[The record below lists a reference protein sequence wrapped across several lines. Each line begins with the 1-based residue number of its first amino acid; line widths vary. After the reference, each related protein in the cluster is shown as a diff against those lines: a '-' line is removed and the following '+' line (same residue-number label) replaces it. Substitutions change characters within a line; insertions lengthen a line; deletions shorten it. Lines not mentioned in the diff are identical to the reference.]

1 MIFIKNNTI
10 LSKIRNKL
18 SYFSS
23 QQKTTFSKPG
33 MQKAGLDFTSGKVSR
48 SNEELAIWSELIAES
63 TSQMTYRFDVLQNQM
78 IWFGETNFFTF
89 LNAKI
94 TKPSIYEEFVRFI
107 HEEDKAK
114 VVGEHQKAI
123 SSQKGYSLDYRICVG
138 FDDCIIV
145 KESVKCLKND
155 SGVFLFGIIT
165 DISAESKAKQIL
177 QVKER
182 TGALIG
188 EMFKMTG
195 NVKGVEELI
204 YNVMKLISVQLH
216 WNFAHAVML
225 YNVKFNFSNSHN
237 LYYTKDPLKYDR
249 LVSAMKSQS
258 TIQFSQAQLSVIMNK
273 KSLWLKDIDK
283 NKQHNLNELA
293 IESGLQHIVIFP
305 LLIRGQVIGLLEFF
319 TSYNDIATELMPE
332 LLDQIG
338 MLLGSVV
345 EQKANEVELNKFSLA
360 IEQNF
365 ATVVMTTG
373 EGFIEYVNPMFTRV
387 TGYLPEEVLGKK
399 MSVLKSG
406 VHDEAF
412 YEALWEMIK
421 KGETW
426 FGEICNKKKSGELFW
441 EQVNISPI
449 KDENN
454 DISHYVA
461 VKIDITEKR
470 KAEEEL
476 LRAKEAAESANKAK
490 SEFLANMSHEIRTP
504 MNAILGFAELLH
516 SKIVDEQQ
524 LSFLDSI
531 KSSGKNLLTIINDV
545 LDLSKVEAGKM
556 VVSKEFVDLFLLLK
570 DIEYMFK
577 LKAVEKGLDFNV
589 EVDFNIPAGIETDEV
604 RLRQILINVIGNAIK
619 FTSNGYVKVKAHSRK
634 ISDKLVDITIEVE
647 DTGIGMSK
655 DYQEKLFEPFT
666 QEDSQITKRFGGT
679 GLGLSISKKLIELL
693 NGEMFV
699 ESEQEKGS
707 RFTVVFHE
715 VKFTHKEQKELELI
729 QISPDNI
736 KFDSA
741 LLLIADDVAANRKYF
756 KSVLQDTNLR
766 IIESENGLE
775 TFEKAKINRPEILI
789 TDLKMPG
796 CSGFE
801 LFKMLRED
809 HSFDNMKI
817 VATTA
822 TASIEERDKLQ
833 VHNFDGLLIKPI
845 QVNDVFIELMRLLP
859 HEIVYNTEKIEHK
872 NIEEFVNINQN
883 NEKIYK
889 ILESELLPIWK
900 TFESQQPIDE
910 VEDFARKIREIGQEH
925 SCESIISYGNL
936 LVRAIN
942 NFDID
947 AMLKNLNDFPKLIS
961 TFKKD
966 N

>member
-1 MIFIKNNTI
+1 
-10 LSKIRNKL
+10 
-18 SYFSS
+18 
-23 QQKTTFSKPG
+23 
-33 MQKAGLDFTSGKVSR
+33 
-48 SNEELAIWSELIAES
+48 
-63 TSQMTYRFDVLQNQM
+63 
-78 IWFGETNFFTF
+78 
-89 LNAKI
+89 
-94 TKPSIYEEFVRFI
+94 
-107 HEEDKAK
+107 
-114 VVGEHQKAI
+114 
-123 SSQKGYSLDYRICVG
+123 
-138 FDDCIIV
+138 
-145 KESVKCLKND
+145 
-155 SGVFLFGIIT
+155 
-165 DISAESKAKQIL
+165 
-177 QVKER
+177 
-182 TGALIG
+182 
-188 EMFKMTG
+188 
-195 NVKGVEELI
+195 
-204 YNVMKLISVQLH
+204 
-216 WNFAHAVML
+216 
-225 YNVKFNFSNSHN
+225 
-237 LYYTKDPLKYDR
+237 
-249 LVSAMKSQS
+249 MKSQS

-283 NKQHNLNELA
+283 NNQHNLNELA
-293 IESGLQHIVIFP
+293 IESGLQHIIIFP

-319 TSYNDIATELMPE
+319 TSNEDIATELMPE

-373 EGFIEYVNPMFTRV
+373 EGFIEYVNPMFTKV

-406 VHDEAF
+406 VHDKAF
-412 YEALWEMIK
+412 YDALWGVIG

-426 FGEICNKKKSGELFW
+426 SGEICNKKKNGELFW

-454 DISHYVA
+454 DISHFVA

-470 KAEEEL
+470 RAEEEL
-476 LRAKEAAESANKAK
+476 LRAKEVAESANKAK

-577 LKAVEKGLDFNV
+577 LKAVEKGLELIV

-634 ISDKLVDITIEVE
+634 ISDKLVEITIEVE
-647 DTGIGMSK
+647 DSGIGMSK

-707 RFTVVFHE
+707 RFTIVFHD

-729 QISPDNI
+729 QISPDKI
-736 KFDSA
+736 KFEGA
-741 LLLIADDVAANRKYF
+741 LVLIADDVAANRKYF

-775 TFEKAKINRPEILI
+775 TFEKAKINRPDILI

-796 CSGFE
+796 CNGFE

-809 HSFDNMKI
+809 HSFNNMKI

-822 TASIEERDKLQ
+822 TASIEERDKLE
-833 VHNFDGLLIKPI
+833 VHKFDGLLIKPI

-859 HEIVYNTEKIEHK
+859 HEIVYNTEVIESK
-872 NIEEFVNINQN
+872 DIEDIADVNKN
-883 NEKIYK
+883 NENILR
-889 ILESELLPIWK
+889 ILESELMPIWK
-900 TFESQQPIDE
+900 TFENQQPIDE
-910 VEDFARKIREIGQEH
+910 VEDFAKKIREIGQEQ

-947 AMLKNLNDFPKLIS
+947 AMLKNLSDFPKLIS

>member
-1 MIFIKNNTI
+1 
-10 LSKIRNKL
+10 
-18 SYFSS
+18 
-23 QQKTTFSKPG
+23 
-33 MQKAGLDFTSGKVSR
+33 
-48 SNEELAIWSELIAES
+48 
-63 TSQMTYRFDVLQNQM
+63 
-78 IWFGETNFFTF
+78 
-89 LNAKI
+89 
-94 TKPSIYEEFVRFI
+94 
-107 HEEDKAK
+107 
-114 VVGEHQKAI
+114 
-123 SSQKGYSLDYRICVG
+123 
-138 FDDCIIV
+138 
-145 KESVKCLKND
+145 
-155 SGVFLFGIIT
+155 
-165 DISAESKAKQIL
+165 
-177 QVKER
+177 
-182 TGALIG
+182 
-188 EMFKMTG
+188 
-195 NVKGVEELI
+195 
-204 YNVMKLISVQLH
+204 
-216 WNFAHAVML
+216 
-225 YNVKFNFSNSHN
+225 
-237 LYYTKDPLKYDR
+237 
-249 LVSAMKSQS
+249 
-258 TIQFSQAQLSVIMNK
+258 
-273 KSLWLKDIDK
+273 
-283 NKQHNLNELA
+283 
-293 IESGLQHIVIFP
+293 
-305 LLIRGQVIGLLEFF
+305 
-319 TSYNDIATELMPE
+319 
-332 LLDQIG
+332 
-338 MLLGSVV
+338 
-345 EQKANEVELNKFSLA
+345 
-360 IEQNF
+360 
-365 ATVVMTTG
+365 
-373 EGFIEYVNPMFTRV
+373 
-387 TGYLPEEVLGKK
+387 
-399 MSVLKSG
+399 
-406 VHDEAF
+406 
-412 YEALWEMIK
+412 
-421 KGETW
+421 
-426 FGEICNKKKSGELFW
+426 GEICNKKKNGELFW

-470 KAEEEL
+470 KAEEEI

-516 SKIVDEQQ
+516 AKIEDEQQ

-577 LKAVEKGLDFNV
+577 LKAVEKGLEFSV

-604 RLRQILINVIGNAIK
+604 RLRQILINIIGNAIK

-634 ISDKLVDITIEVE
+634 ISDKFVDITIEVE

-655 DYQEKLFEPFT
+655 EYLKKLFEPFT

-693 NGEMFV
+693 NGEIFV
-699 ESEQEKGS
+699 ESEQGKGS

-715 VKFTHKEQKELELI
+715 VRFTHKEQKELELI
-729 QISPDNI
+729 QISPENI

-741 LLLIADDVAANRKYF
+741 LVLIADDVAANRKYF

-775 TFEKAKINRPEILI
+775 TFEKAKIYRPDILI

-796 CSGFE
+796 CNGFE
-801 LFKMLRED
+801 LFRMLRED

-833 VHNFDGLLIKPI
+833 VHKFDGLLIKPI

-859 HEIVYNTEKIEHK
+859 HEVIDNTEKIERN
-872 NIEEFVNINQN
+872 NIEEVFNIEQN
-883 NEKIYK
+883 NEYLFK
-889 ILESELLPIWK
+889 ILESEMMPIWE
-900 TFESQQPIDE
+900 TFESQQPLDE
-910 VEDFARKIREIGQEH
+910 VEGFAKKIREIGQEY
-925 SCESIISYGNL
+925 SCEPVISYGNL